1 MSEHTFI
8 EFIEDTLPSNE
19 ELYIDKKNESI
30 KFDSTVNVKINGI
43 EDCETIKEEEIEI
56 FNDASQAIQNAAQE

>member
-1 MSEHTFI
+1 MSERTFV

-19 ELYIDKKNESI
+19 ELYIDKKNESVE
-30 KFDSTVNVKINGI
+30 FDSSVNVKINGI